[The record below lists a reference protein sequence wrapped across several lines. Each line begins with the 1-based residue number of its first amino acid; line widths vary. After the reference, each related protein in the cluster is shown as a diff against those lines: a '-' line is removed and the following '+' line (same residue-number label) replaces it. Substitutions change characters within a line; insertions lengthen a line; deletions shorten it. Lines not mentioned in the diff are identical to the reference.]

1 LCSCKNN
8 HSLNAWGVATSN
20 FQKSFVSLGGGNNL
34 QILKK
39 KIHYQKKYIFNRT
52 ELLEML
58 TATLFSIWVFFSQ
71 TPNSY
76 FQMSKNQKQISPHI
90 SVSWL
95 FLFSVKK
102 KYCDKYFQTLP

>member
-34 QILKK
+34 QI
-39 KIHYQKKYIFNRT
+39 IRKKYIIKKKYRT

-58 TATLFSIWVFFSQ
+58 KATLFSIWVFFSQ

-102 KYCDKYFQTLP
+102 KYCNKYFQALP